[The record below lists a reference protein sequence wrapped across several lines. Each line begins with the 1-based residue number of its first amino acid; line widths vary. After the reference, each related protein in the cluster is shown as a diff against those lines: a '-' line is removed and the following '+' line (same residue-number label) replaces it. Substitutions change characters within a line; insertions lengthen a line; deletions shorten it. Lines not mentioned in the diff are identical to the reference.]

1 MGTLKVMMFD
11 GIVRTLSDV
20 KHVPELRSLIFLG
33 SLNTLGYDF
42 STKNNIMN
50 INKDS
55 LVTMK
60 G

>member
-1 MGTLKVMMFD
+1 MGTVKVMMFD

-33 SLNTLGYDF
+33 FLNSLGYDF

>member
-1 MGTLKVMMFD
+1 MGTMKVMMFD

-20 KHVPELRSLIFLG
+20 KHAPKLRSLIFLG
-33 SLNTLGYDF
+33 PLNALGYDF